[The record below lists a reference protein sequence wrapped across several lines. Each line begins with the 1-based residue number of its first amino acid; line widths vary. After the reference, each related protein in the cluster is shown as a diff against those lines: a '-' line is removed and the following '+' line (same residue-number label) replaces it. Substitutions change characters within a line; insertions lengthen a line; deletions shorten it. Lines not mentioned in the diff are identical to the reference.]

1 MSVNDT
7 LKVLEATR
15 RQLEKEA
22 ATRHIMLGNLPPMKF
37 NLGEKVR
44 FTFNGHEFVG
54 IVKIADFGGSFE
66 HDYHSYDIF
75 AEDGCFYKHIPE
87 EACRTAE

>member
-37 NLGEKVR
+37 IIVVNGNL
-44 FTFNGHEFVG
+44 
-54 IVKIADFGGSFE
+54 
-66 HDYHSYDIF
+66 
-75 AEDGCFYKHIPE
+75 
-87 EACRTAE
+87 